1 METQEATME
10 QEQARVGRRIQV
22 NMPGA
27 GDHRQVGT
35 IKKIRSGK
43 CYVHLDWDQ
52 QPQHLVMFYATDL
65 DHLAGTPLPGP
76 AGHGTEGGS
85 YE

>member
-1 METQEATME
+1 ME
-10 QEQARVGRRIQV
+10 QEQARIGQRVQV
-22 NMPGA
+22 NMRGA

-35 IKKIRSGK
+35 IKKMRSGK

-65 DHLAGTPLPGP
+65 DLLAGTPLPRP
-76 AGHGTEGGS
+76 SGHGTEEGS

>member
-1 METQEATME
+1 M
-10 QEQARVGRRIQV
+10 
-22 NMPGA
+22 
-27 GDHRQVGT
+27 
-35 IKKIRSGK
+35 RSGK

-65 DHLAGTPLPGP
+65 DPVAGTPLPRP
-76 AGHGTEGGS
+76 SGHDTEEGS

>member
-1 METQEATME
+1 ME

-35 IKKIRSGK
+35 IKKIRSGR

-65 DHLAGTPLPGP
+65 DHLAGTPLPRP
-76 AGHGTEGGS
+76 SGHGTEGGS